1 MIDFKVCGL
10 STADG
15 VDAAIAAGARWVGFV
30 FYPASPRHLGP
41 DRAGVLAARVP
52 DGIGKVA
59 VLVDADDALIDAVIA
74 AGIDTLQLHGRE
86 SPERIAAIRARTGLP
101 VWRAAGVATRADIT
115 AAIAGAGP
123 ADRLLLDA
131 KAPSQ
136 SAIPGGNG
144 VVFDWRL
151 MQGVSPPMPWG
162 LSGGLDAGNVG
173 AALAVLKP
181 AFVDVSSGVEERP
194 GVKSISKIAA
204 FGDAV
209 RAA

>member
-10 STADG
+10 STPDS
-15 VDAAIAAGARWVGFV
+15 VDAAVAAGARWLGFV
-30 FYPASPRHLGP
+30 FFPPSPRHVSP
-41 DRAGVLAARVP
+41 DHAAMLMARVP
-52 DGIGKVA
+52 AGIGKVA
-59 VLVDADDALIDAVIA
+59 VLVDADDAMIDAVIA

-86 SPERIAAIRARTGLP
+86 SPDRIAAVRMRTGLP
-101 VWRAAGVATRADIT
+101 VWRATGVATGADIV
-115 AAIAGAGP
+115 AAIASSGP

-136 SAIPGGNG
+136 SPLPGGNG
-144 VVFDWRL
+144 TAFDWRL
-151 MQGVSPPMPWG
+151 MRGVSPPMPWG

-173 AALAVLKP
+173 QALAALRP